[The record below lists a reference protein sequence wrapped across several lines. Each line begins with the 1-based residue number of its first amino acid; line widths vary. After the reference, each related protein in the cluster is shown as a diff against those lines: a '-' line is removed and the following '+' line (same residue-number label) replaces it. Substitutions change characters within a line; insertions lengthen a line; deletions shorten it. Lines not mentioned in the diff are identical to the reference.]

1 MPQAFTELK
10 YVKTIM
16 LGEDRV
22 QFAVIVCVVLIYSIQ
37 VEGNQYEYSP
47 VLKVLVSV
55 CAASPRRASK

>member
-1 MPQAFTELK
+1 MPRAFTELK

-37 VEGNQYEYSP
+37 VEGNKYEYSP